1 MSSDTSGYGD
11 GKDAPEVQIDL
22 LPHAVEEAE
31 TVLKGNATI
40 GERMDRV
47 ASLIEGY
54 EDSYGLELLS
64 SIHWVMA
71 NDARARIDKS
81 IAIEGVLSWNAAKR
95 KSLKP
100 EHLDKAWERL
110 TALGWS

>member
-1 MSSDTSGYGD
+1 MLD
-11 GKDAPEVQIDL
+11 
-22 LPHAVEEAE
+22 
-31 TVLKGNATI
+31 GNAMI
-40 GERMDRV
+40 AERMDRV
-47 ASLIEGY
+47 TSLIEGY

-71 NDARARIDKS
+71 NDERARKDKNA
-81 IAIEGVLSWNAAKR
+81 AIEGVLSWNAAKR
-95 KSLKP
+95 KSLKL